1 MSSQSLFSASVVGC
15 SVASPIPPFLPLL
28 DALEITVRNRKR
40 KEKACQPIDQKGM
53 VRSDQAKPAGKSML
67 KRLFERQF
75 ASVPRISPEE
85 RLDSR
90 ADLEPSSVS
99 LDRMVRNYM
108 EGESS
113 NRSHPPDDDLAA
125 EATIASA
132 DARDAAEAV
141 KLLADASNLMEKTRN
156 CKRKEDSIKAVTA
169 GLRSLGYDASICK
182 SRWKKTSSYQYIDVI
197 VRGGERLLVDM
208 DFRSEF
214 EIARSTKSYREV
226 LQSLPSVFVGAEDR
240 VNQIVAVVSEA
251 ARKSLKKRG
260 LHVPPWRRPEYM
272 RAKWLSP
279 YSRST
284 PSKPKREVIIR
295 SRQSVEG

>member
-1 MSSQSLFSASVVGC
+1 
-15 SVASPIPPFLPLL
+15 
-28 DALEITVRNRKR
+28 
-40 KEKACQPIDQKGM
+40 M

-141 KLLADASNLMEKTRN
+141 KNSALCLSSLFAYAFNS
-156 CKRKEDSIKAVTA
+156 
-169 GLRSLGYDASICK
+169 RSPFTGE
-182 SRWKKTSSYQYIDVI
+182 YQYIDVI

>member
-1 MSSQSLFSASVVGC
+1 
-15 SVASPIPPFLPLL
+15 
-28 DALEITVRNRKR
+28 
-40 KEKACQPIDQKGM
+40 M

-85 RLDSR
+85 RLDSW

-108 EGESS
+108 EGESN
-113 NRSHPPDDDLAA
+113 NRRHPPEDDLAA
-125 EATIASA
+125 EPTIASA
-132 DARDAAEAV
+132 DARDAAEAGLV
-141 KLLADASNLMEKTRN
+141 LCTSHTEIKLLADASNLMEKSRN
-156 CKRKEDSIKAVTA
+156 CKRKEEYIKAVTA
-169 GLRSLGYDASICK
+169 GLRSLGYDASICI
-182 SRWKKTSSYQYIDVI
+182 SRWKKTSSVAAGEYQYIDVI
-197 VRGGERLLVDM
+197 VSGGERLLVDV

-226 LQSLPSVFVGAEDR
+226 LQSLPSVFVGEGDR
-240 VNQIVAVVSEA
+240 VNQIVAVVSGA
-251 ARKSLKKRG
+251 ARKSLKKKG

-284 PSKPKREVIIR
+284 PSKPKREVIG
-295 SRQSVEG
+295 SGESVEG